1 MDRSV
6 KAPGQGGDLSDW
18 KELIA
23 VGMACG
29 LAAGTHVS
37 MQLGQ
42 DLYGGPHQA
51 VPWNP
56 IALTLGLATHHVVW
70 SGAATGGAIT
80 LVGGTAAGLVGAR
93 FAWRAACA
101 KCKQLSGQRR
111 FRKVQREA
119 IDRQARY
126 MARGKELTD
135 LGRKSV
141 AAKAVRL
148 GVPQSDPEA
157 APGVLVGVSV
167 ADGQEIYGSYED
179 LHLDIWGPRQG
190 KSTSRVIPAL
200 MDAVGPV
207 VSTSNK
213 RDVVDATRAVRERKT
228 GGRSW
233 VFDPQGVASEPVSWF
248 WDPIAWVWGTDGDGA
263 QERAA
268 ELAGHFAAAGESDRR
283 DEFFFPEG
291 EDLVAALFLAC
302 AVDKRPITDAFM
314 WVTSWDEKA
323 PIEILRGAGFEMEA
337 GALSDQYYAPEK
349 QRGGIFSTAKQMI
362 SCLKYEAVRPWVT
375 PPRQGERPREA
386 FDAAAFV
393 TSKDTLYPLSKEGK
407 AAAGAL
413 VTAMCAAVAAAAEQE
428 GTRNGGRLRVPLL
441 MLLDEAANIVRW
453 KDLPKQ
459 YSHFGSRGIVVMT
472 VLQSWAQG
480 VRCWGREGME
490 ALWSAANI
498 KVLGSGLDDD
508 SFLRGR
514 SEMVG
519 QHYELTTSVSRGRG
533 GEKSSNTSRVT
544 ETTLTA
550 SDLGAMPRGRAVVFT
565 AGHRATLVRTVP
577 WMERGYHQQ
586 ITDAIAQVQQSL
598 TSATPAERRLRVVPV
613 DTEQE
618 QKSA

>member
-6 KAPGQGGDLSDW
+6 KGPGQGGDLSEW

-23 VGMACG
+23 VGGACG
-29 LAAGTHVS
+29 LAAGVHES
-37 MQLGQ
+37 LQLGQ
-42 DLYGGPHQA
+42 TLYGGPHQA

-70 SGAATGGAIT
+70 SGAATGGAVT
-80 LVGGTAAGLVGAR
+80 LVAGAAATLAGSVVGYR
-93 FAWRAACA
+93 WACA
-101 KCKQLSGQRR
+101 KCRRLSGQRR
-111 FRKVQREA
+111 IRKVRKEA

-126 MARGKELTD
+126 MARGKELRD
-135 LGRKSV
+135 LGRESV

-148 GVPQSDPEA
+148 GVPQDEPDA
-157 APGVLVGVSV
+157 APGVLIGVSV

-200 MDAVGPV
+200 MDALGPV

-213 RDVVDATRAVRERKT
+213 RDVVDATRAPREKKT
-228 GGRSW
+228 GGKSW

-248 WDPIAWVWGTDGDGA
+248 WDPIAWVWGVDGDGA

-268 ELAGHFAAAGESDRR
+268 ELAGHFAAAGESDHR

-323 PIEILRGAGFEMEA
+323 PIEILRGAGFELEA

-349 QRGGIFSTAKQMI
+349 QRGGVFSTAKQMI
-362 SCLKYEAVRPWVT
+362 SCLKYESVRPWVT
-375 PPRQGERPREA
+375 PPRGVERPREA

-393 TSKDTLYPLSKEGK
+393 TSKDTLYALSEEGK

-413 VTAMCAAVAAAAEQE
+413 VTAMCAAVAEAAKQE
-428 GTRNGGRLRVPLL
+428 GVRNGGRLRVPLL

-453 KDLPKQ
+453 RDLPKQ

-514 SEMVG
+514 SEAIG
-519 QHYELTTSVSRGRG
+519 AHYELATSVSRGRG

-550 SDLGAMPRGRAVVFT
+550 SDLTAMPRGRAVVFT

-577 WMERGYHQQ
+577 WMERAYEPQ
-586 ITDAIAQVQQSL
+586 ITAAIAEVTKSL
-598 TSATPAERRLRVVPV
+598 EAASAAAPRHLRVVPV
-613 DTEQE
+613 DTEE
-618 QKSA
+618 KSA